1 MLSIKLIKIGDED
14 YYLDLAAE
22 DYYTNGGEPPGKW
35 VGGAAPLFGLIGKVE
50 NDAFRRL
57 LRGYLPSPHVGPDE
71 DPPLIPLVQNAGN
84 RDRRAAWDCTF
95 SAPKSLSVIWSQA
108 DPEMR
113 HEIQDSWQES
123 VEEALA
129 YAEEHLVVSRMG
141 KGGINEVPV
150 KVVAATYE
158 HGSSRELEPQLHTH
172 ALLFNVGVAERA
184 PEIAADPAATSSR
197 AAQPGPL
204 GPNRKTLSIDS
215 RPLYRN
221 KMFLGAYIR
230 AAHAHKLEQKRGW
243 RCERRGNVFEIK
255 GVPRDICDAYSTRR
269 KQVLAWQ
276 EKMGRFGAKAAAE
289 AARRTRRTKKD
300 VPPREELFKQWQA
313 INEEM
318 GFTTASIRALSHAG
332 KRDWKAS
339 IPIVIDT
346 AIKNLALAK
355 HHFSGSELLLEALYE
370 AVNYGVPP
378 KPLIEAL
385 PAHLEKSSE
394 VVRIPTRFGEPR
406 YTTPAV
412 LEEELAMLEAAVRA
426 HEFSGAVVSEDIV
439 ERVIDDTQRRM
450 AADGNEL
457 SEEQIAAIRHLTT
470 SPHSI
475 RILQGL
481 AGTGKT
487 SATLRPTI
495 EALQLAGYT
504 VLGAAYTGTAAQKLQ
519 AETGIPCDTI
529 HMSLVDFEL
538 DWIRPVKHHLRQ
550 LVRAAQKKR
559 TYYHEK
565 PQPIH
570 LDSKTVL
577 IVDEAAMVNCRHYR
591 MLLERAEKAGATLLF
606 VGDYKQLGAIEG
618 TSPFRSLMQRFGH
631 ASITEIKRQ
640 VDDWAKK
647 AAKLFSQ
654 GNVAAALDMYANRRL
669 LRMGETI
676 DDTIEELVAE
686 WALHCIETP
695 EDARILT
702 CTNDQAQELNI
713 LCQQTRLD
721 AGPASGIV
729 YPNRSVEITDR
740 DEETLRTYKSKAYVG
755 DRLMF
760 TNNERKHGVWNGNT
774 GTVVALDGT
783 GGVVVRLD
791 DGQQVTVPVSFEHIR
806 LAYAST
812 THKAQGA
819 TFPLVFVLLAGSALD
834 LPTSYVQGTRSKAA
848 THFFTTKELWDETH
862 ELAES
867 PLVAMMK
874 REVDLSLAA
883 DLFVAPTAASNEREE
898 LIKCLLN
905 DWLQQPAGGSI
916 IVTPTQ
922 DDADRLNK
930 LCHERR
936 YAQAQVDWEEK
947 LKRGEKIALTVDG
960 KTLVGGERIRFLHGS
975 HGHGINVN
983 DTATV
988 LAPDPE
994 RGTFEAFLHRSKRR
1008 VAIAEAQKVAFELEY
1023 AMPMVNT
1030 ITQKNEAERVYF
1042 LEPEQL
1048 QCEAQTHSA
1057 HSTFHWQPTLQPTP
1071 TIFDNNLSCFSSTTS
1086 LSNPDLHYAQ
1096 RQPAQ
1101 VQTYMMNPTHA
1112 AVDWQQKMQQVN
1124 TTTYSHHAQ
1133 WTHSTTQAYKI

>member
-35 VGGAAPLFGLIGKVE
+35 VGGAAPLFGLFGKVE
-50 NDAFRRL
+50 NDHFRRL
-57 LRGYLPSPHVGPDE
+57 LRGYLPRPNVGPGE

-108 DPEMR
+108 DPELR
-113 HEIQDSWQES
+113 HEIQHSWQES

-141 KGGINEVPV
+141 KAGINEVPV

-172 ALLFNVGVAERA
+172 ALLFNVGVAEVA
-184 PEIAADPAATSSR
+184 PESAEPAANSSR

-204 GPNRKTLSIDS
+204 GSNRKTLSVDS

-243 RCERRGNVFEIK
+243 RCQRRGNVFEIK

-269 KQVLAWQ
+269 KQVVAWQ

-300 VPPREELFKQWQA
+300 VPPREELFKQWQV
-313 INEEM
+313 INEKM
-318 GFTTASIRALSHAG
+318 GFTTASIRALGHAG
-332 KRDWKAS
+332 MRDWKAS

-385 PAHLEKSSE
+385 PAHLEKSSK

-406 YTTPAV
+406 YTTPAI
-412 LEEELAMLEAAVRA
+412 LEEELAMLEAAARA
-426 HEFSGAVVSEDIV
+426 HEFSGAVVSEEIV

-450 AADGNEL
+450 QAEGKEL
-457 SEEQIAAIRHLTT
+457 SEEQIHAIRHLTT

-481 AGTGKT
+481 AGVGKT
-487 SATLRPTI
+487 TYTLRPTI
-495 EALQLAGYT
+495 EAFQAAGYR
-504 VLGAAYTGTAAQKLQ
+504 VVGAAYMKTAAQKLQ
-519 AETGIPCDTI
+519 QETGIPCDTI

-559 TYYHEK
+559 TYYHEN
-565 PQPIH
+565 PQPIE

-577 IVDEAAMVNCRHYR
+577 IVDEASMVNCRHYR
-591 MLLERAEKAGATLLF
+591 MLLERAERAGATLLF
-606 VGDYKQLGAIEG
+606 VGDYKQLGAVEG
-618 TSPFRSLMQRFGH
+618 TSPFRSLMRRFGH

-640 VDDWAKK
+640 VDDWAKE
-647 AAKLFSQ
+647 AAKLFAD

-669 LRMGETI
+669 LRMEETI
-676 DDTIEELVAE
+676 DDTLEELVAE

-702 CTNDQAQELNI
+702 CTNDQAHEVNL
-713 LCQQTRLD
+713 LCQKTRLE

-729 YPNRSVEITDR
+729 HPQRSVKITDH
-740 DEETLRTYKSKAYVG
+740 DEKHQRIYHSQAYVG
-755 DRLMF
+755 DRVVF
-760 TNNERKHGVWNGNT
+760 TNNKRKFDVSNGDA
-774 GTVVALDGT
+774 GTIVALDGT
-783 GGVVVRLD
+783 GGIVVRLD
-791 DGQQVTVPVSFEHIR
+791 RDGSRVTVPISFRHIR
-806 LAYAST
+806 LGYAST
-812 THKAQGA
+812 TAKAQGE
-819 TFPLVFVLLAGSALD
+819 TFPLTFVLLAGSTLD
-834 LPTSYVQGTRSKAA
+834 LPTSYVQGTRGQLA

-867 PLVAMMK
+867 PLVVMMK

-883 DLFVAPTAASNEREE
+883 DLFVAPTSASDDREE
-898 LIKCLLN
+898 LIERLLD
-905 DWLQQPAGGSI
+905 DWLEHPAGGSI

-922 DDADRLNK
+922 EDADRLNK

-936 YAQAQVDWEEK
+936 YAQAQIDWQEK
-947 LKRGEKIALTVDG
+947 LKRGEKISLTVDG
-960 KTLVGGERIRFLHGS
+960 KTLVGGERVRFPHGS
-975 HGHGINVN
+975 FGHGISVN
-983 DTATV
+983 EIATV
-988 LAPDPE
+988 LSPDPE
-994 RGTFEAFLHRSKRR
+994 RGTFDAFLHRSKRR
-1008 VAIAEAQKVAFELEY
+1008 VAIAEAQKVAFQLEY
-1023 AMPMVNT
+1023 ATTMLNA
-1030 ITQKNEAERVYF
+1030 ISQRNEAERAYL

-1048 QCEAQTHSA
+1048 QYEAQTHSQ

-1071 TIFDNNLSCFSSTTS
+1071 TIFDNHMACFSSTTS
-1086 LSNPDLHYAQ
+1086 LSNPGATYAQ
-1096 RQPAQ
+1096 AQPAQ
-1101 VQTYMMNPTHA
+1101 VQSYMMNPTHA
-1112 AVDWQQKMQQVN
+1112 AIDWQQKMQQVN
-1124 TTTYSHHAQ
+1124 TTNYSHHAE
-1133 WTHSTTQAYKI
+1133 WSHSTTQTLKI